1 MMREQSRRYKRFEK
15 ARQRIAEARA
25 EARRREEERR
35 INPPLFD
42 LSEIGEV
49 DR

>member
-1 MMREQSRRYKRFEK
+1 MTEHTHRYKRFEK

-25 EARRREEERR
+25 QARRREEERR

-42 LSEIGEV
+42 LRDIEEG

>member
-1 MMREQSRRYKRFEK
+1 MTEQKRRYKRFEK

-25 EARRREEERR
+25 QARRIEEERR
-35 INPPLFD
+35 TNPPLFD
-42 LSEIGEV
+42 LRDIEEG

>member
-1 MMREQSRRYKRFEK
+1 MREQTRRYKRFEK
-15 ARQRIAEARA
+15 ARQQIAEARA
-25 EARRREEERR
+25 EARRREHEHR

-42 LSEIGEV
+42 LHEIEEG

>member
-1 MMREQSRRYKRFEK
+1 MTEQARRYKRFEK
-15 ARQRIAEARA
+15 ARQRVAEARDQ
-25 EARRREEERR
+25 ARRREEEQR

-42 LSEIGEV
+42 LRDIEEG

>member
-1 MMREQSRRYKRFEK
+1 MNEASHRYKRFEK
-15 ARQRIAEARA
+15 ARQRVADARDQ
-25 EARRREEERR
+25 ARRRDEEQR

-42 LSEIGEV
+42 LRDIEEG

>member
-1 MMREQSRRYKRFEK
+1 MTEQTRRSRRFEK
-15 ARQRIAEARA
+15 ARQRVAEARDQ
-25 EARRREEERR
+25 ARRSDEERR

-42 LSEIGEV
+42 LPEIEEG